1 MPDAGFE
8 DMPERGEIRER
19 PEELEPVVN
28 TAALKQEL
36 IDAKAKAQEYLEGW
50 QRGQADFVNFK
61 KRLEQDKIDTV
72 KYANAGLILKILP
85 VLDDFER
92 AIGAVPPSMA
102 KEPWVGGINGIAR
115 KLENVLES
123 VGLSAI
129 KAQGEFFDPS
139 LHEAAGC
146 APGVEGIVVRELE
159 KGYKLNERVLRPARV
174 LVGSGEDDTEAGASM
189 EE

>member
-1 MPDAGFE
+1 MLDPRFE

-28 TAALKQEL
+28 IAALKQEI

-61 KRLEQDKIDTV
+61 KRLEQDKIDAA

-92 AIGAVPPSMA
+92 AVGAVPPSMA

-115 KLENVLES
+115 KLESVLES
-123 VGLSAI
+123 VGLTAI
-129 KAQGEFFDPS
+129 KAQGEFFDPN
-139 LHEAAGC
+139 LHEASGS
-146 APGVEGIVVRELE
+146 APGPEGLVVMELE
-159 KGYKLNERVLRPARV
+159 KGYKLADRVLRPARV
-174 LVGSGEDDTEAGASM
+174 MVGNGEGDSENESSM

>member
-1 MPDAGFE
+1 MPDARFE
-8 DMPERGEIRER
+8 DMEQHTDITER
-19 PEELEPVVN
+19 PEELSAPADVR
-28 TAALKQEL
+28 ALKQSL
-36 IDAKAKAQEYLEGW
+36 IEARAKAQEYLEGW
-50 QRGQADFVNFK
+50 QRGQADFVNYK
-61 KRLEQDKIDTV
+61 KRLEQDKVDGI

-115 KLENVLES
+115 KLESTLEAS
-123 VGLSAI
+123 GLTRI

-139 LHEAAGC
+139 LHEAVGS
-146 APGVEGIVVRELE
+146 APGAEGMVVREVG
-159 KGYKLNERVLRPARV
+159 KGYKLNERVLRTARV
-174 LVGSGEDDTEAGASM
+174 LVGSGEGGEDENQV